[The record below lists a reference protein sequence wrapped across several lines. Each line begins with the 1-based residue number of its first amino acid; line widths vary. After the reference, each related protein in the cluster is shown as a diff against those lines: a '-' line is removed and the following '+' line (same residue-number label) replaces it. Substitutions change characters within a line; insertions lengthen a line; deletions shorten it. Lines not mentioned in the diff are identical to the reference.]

1 MSIEIQ
7 GLQFNGSTASWTS
20 PMVSTLGF
28 SYIKFALYGKNNATL
43 TISWSLDGST
53 IDSQYTSMTV
63 QSGKTNFSTEQIKA
77 KYVRV
82 TITTSPAN
90 DMKLQTFFFCSLN
103 NQVQNATQT
112 GNQLVTENLQVRS
125 LTCVDNSITIS
136 VASDTIDFSVSQTA
150 TGPTGQSGFST
161 NTGATGATGATG
173 QIGATGPA
181 GFASTTG
188 STGATGY
195 TGYTGPTGET
205 GETGATGSTG
215 YTGFTGATGE
225 TGSTGSTGHTGFT
238 GATGQQGATGLT
250 GETGYTGFTGATGM
264 TGQTGATGKTGP
276 TGAQG
281 IQGSTG
287 PTGSNASGKQVMG
300 SIGSGA
306 NGINIDVN
314 SYSVFGFYVSAQPSS
329 GTVLNSTLT
338 GPHNMT
344 MPCGG
349 TFSNLYVSI
358 DSSENNTSVYYLVV
372 NSTTTSL
379 SCSLTNPA
387 TSGSNIVNTVSVSQG
402 DKVCLAVFSALGGQ
416 NRRRNISCLFTPS

>member
-125 LTCVDNSITIS
+125 LTCVDNSITIA

-205 GETGATGSTG
+205 GETGATGETG

-225 TGSTGSTGHTGFT
+225 TGSTGSTGYTGFT

-287 PTGSNASGKQVMG
+287 PTGSSVSYKQIFNCGPGQINA
-300 SIGSGA
+300 
-306 NGINIDVN
+306 GINQYNVLSFFSANN
-314 SYSVFGFYVSAQPSS
+314 SN
-329 GTVLNSTLT
+329 GTPLDSTLT
-338 GPHNMT
+338 APHDMV
-344 MPCGG
+344 MPCSG
-349 TFSNLYVSI
+349 TFSNLYVRI
-358 DSSENNTSVYYLVV
+358 NTAESNTTIYYLVV
-372 NSTTTSL
+372 NSATTAL
-379 SCSLTNPA
+379 SVSIANPA
-387 TSGSNIVNTVSVSQG
+387 TSGSNLVNTVSVSTG
-402 DKVCLAVFSALGGQ
+402 DRVCFTFINASGGQ
-416 NRRRNISCLFTPS
+416 SKYRNISLLFTPS